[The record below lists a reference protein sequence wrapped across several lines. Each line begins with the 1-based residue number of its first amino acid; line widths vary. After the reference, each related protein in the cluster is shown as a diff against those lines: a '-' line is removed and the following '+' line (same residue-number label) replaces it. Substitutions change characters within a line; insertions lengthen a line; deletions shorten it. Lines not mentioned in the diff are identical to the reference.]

1 MVNIIVFQFTKAQN
15 EGKSLLCC
23 TFIAAAAS
31 HCQMLGYH
39 HEKMYRNDRTG
50 NSENMRRLFW
60 TTYVFE
66 KHFSLLF
73 GRASNMQDFDIDARF
88 PALSTDPAI
97 RPWDESFIIGIKLAK
112 TQSQI
117 YDRLYSITALK
128 TAGCERKQ
136 YVNQIATTMQ
146 EWEVELR
153 QVMIPPLPPFDG
165 LPMTPLQIDSSQ
177 VNNRQVFDISR
188 DSWDIMY
195 YSTFTSLLRAPTT
208 SGMEGTEIS
217 SQCFQVARLSLQSH
231 LRCFGN
237 YQTSDFLSDANYANW

>member
-1 MVNIIVFQFTKAQN
+1 M
-15 EGKSLLCC
+15 
-23 TFIAAAAS
+23 
-31 HCQMLGYH
+31 
-39 HEKMYRNDRTG
+39 
-50 NSENMRRLFW
+50 
-60 TTYVFE
+60 FE

-112 TQSQI
+112 IQSEI

-195 YSTFTSLLRAPTT
+195 YSTVFEP
-208 SGMEGTEIS
+208 
-217 SQCFQVARLSLQSH
+217 
-231 LRCFGN
+231 
-237 YQTSDFLSDANYANW
+237 DFLQDFLDADSVMNHAKYSEAHDIFDCWVTGLPAGMDLFGGVG